1 MESIARVNPKYFAAI
16 NLFSADRDVRY
27 YLNGVFI
34 EPHPE
39 KGVIIV
45 ATDGH
50 RLGLIH
56 DPSGF
61 TDRPIIVGNI
71 SKALASACAAKGS
84 RKAGNEPTTLYI
96 CANAPYGDGG
106 AIVQSGNTCT
116 GDVDPFSAFT
126 THMSKIEI
134 IDAKYPDYR
143 RILPSKEDRS
153 ERFPCLNAGYLA
165 TFSQAANILTKDKY
179 GRALELIPSGTTTSV
194 VVRINCGDI
203 TDRFVGL
210 VMPMRSDAPSSILPA
225 WLMPKEEPKAEPAP
239 APQAKPRYRWTP
251 DGFKPVEA

>member
-16 NLFSADRDVRY
+16 NLFAADRDVRY

-39 KGVIIV
+39 KGVLIV

-50 RLGLIH
+50 RLGMIH

-61 TDRPIIVGNI
+61 TDRPIIVGSI
-71 SKALASACAAKGS
+71 SKALAAACSARGS
-84 RKAGNEPTTLYI
+84 KKAGTEPTTLYI
-96 CANAPYGDGG
+96 CADVPYGCGG
-106 AIVQSGNTCT
+106 AIVQTGDTCT
-116 GDVDPFSAFT
+116 GDVDPFSPFT

-143 RILPSKEDRS
+143 RIIPTKEDRT
-153 ERFPCLNAGYLA
+153 ERFPCVNAGYIA
-165 TFSQAANILTKDKY
+165 TFSQAANILTRNKY
-179 GRALELIPSGTTTSV
+179 DSALELFSTGSNTSV
-194 VVRINCGDI
+194 VARIKSADI
-203 TDRFVGL
+203 VDRFVGL

-225 WLMPKEEPKAEPAP
+225 WMMPKEEPKAEPTPEA
-239 APQAKPRYRWTP
+239 QDKPRYRHTESGWQ
-251 DGFKPVEA
+251 PVNA